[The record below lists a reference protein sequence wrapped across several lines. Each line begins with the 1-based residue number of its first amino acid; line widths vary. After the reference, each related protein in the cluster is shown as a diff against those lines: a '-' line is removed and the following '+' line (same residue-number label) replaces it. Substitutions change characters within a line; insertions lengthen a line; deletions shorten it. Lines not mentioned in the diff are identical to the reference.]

1 VVIYNYREDKTMPS
15 TIIHNSKK
23 YSLVEYEN
31 EKQLE
36 DFAIINAD
44 YIFGKSSCF
53 LSTKKRIGKSTGALS
68 IPDGYLLDLSFHE
81 NPKLYYIEIEL
92 SIHSLSKHV
101 VPQLA
106 KFHSASENTKQK
118 IKETVIEAINSNEEH
133 KKRLRIFFDKSKK
146 FENINQLVDY
156 LVFKTEVEAIII
168 IDYKDEYIKEIL
180 SIIKVKTHVI
190 EFNTFEKDGEYVF
203 NFEAFQD
210 DIIESDPVVNDLDL
224 IDTIV
229 VAARE
234 EGFQSAFINENR
246 WYAVR
251 ISEKIKDKIKF
262 IAIYQKSPIKMITHY
277 AEVENIEEFEGT
289 GKYVL
294 YFKEKGKEL
303 SNKLGLGLGDNRG
316 FLQAPRYTTLQKIK
330 TAKFATDLWKK

>member
-1 VVIYNYREDKTMPS
+1 MPQ
-15 TIIHNSKK
+15 TLIHNNKK
-23 YSLVEYEN
+23 YILVEYDN

-36 DFAIINAD
+36 DFVISNSD
-44 YIFGKSSCF
+44 YIFGKSSCL
-53 LSTKKRIGKSTGALS
+53 LSTKKRIGKSTGIFT

-81 NPKLYYIEIEL
+81 TPKLYYLEIEL
-92 SIHSLSKHV
+92 SGHSLGKHV
-101 VPQLA
+101 IPQLA

-118 IKETVIEAINSNEEH
+118 IKDTVIEAISSSEEH
-133 KKRLRIFFDKSKK
+133 KKRLKNFFEKSKK

-156 LVFKTEVEAIII
+156 LVFKTEVEAIIV
-168 IDYKDEYIKEIL
+168 IDYKDENINEIL

-190 EFNTFEKDGEYVF
+190 EFNTFELDGDYVF
-203 NFEAFQD
+203 NFDAFQD
-210 DIIESDPVVNDLDL
+210 DIIESDPIVNDLDL

-234 EGFQSAFINENR
+234 EGFQSAFIKENR

-277 AEVENIEEFEGT
+277 AEIERIEEFEGT
-289 GKYVL
+289 GKYAL

-303 SNKLGLGLGDNRG
+303 SNKLGLGQGDNRNP
-316 FLQAPRYTTLQKIK
+316 LQAPRYTTIQKIK